1 MATESCF
8 DRTLSVDSCSRKS
21 PTSGNTSEGSNAG
34 FDVPG
39 HLIEN
44 LSFTPATN
52 KPAVKHRQRVEHFR
66 TDLLNWAEDNLRSF
80 PWRDTTDLAEIPLA
94 EADVTDSLRNPLT
107 EIWQEL
113 GWNVN
118 LHYDED
124 GSWIGPTVRFGD
136 IGQFP
141 SGG

>member
-1 MATESCF
+1 
-8 DRTLSVDSCSRKS
+8 
-21 PTSGNTSEGSNAG
+21 
-34 FDVPG
+34 
-39 HLIEN
+39 
-44 LSFTPATN
+44 
-52 KPAVKHRQRVEHFR
+52 VKHRQRVEHFR